1 MYYLVCNE
9 NNSMAAHSPEMIVK
23 VFKKCHISNAM
34 DETDDEMLWN
44 ESEEDEE
51 DKGNDCEDGDSD
63 IDW

>member
-1 MYYLVCNE
+1 VPY
-9 NNSMAAHSPEMIVK
+9 IQ
-23 VFKKCHISNAM
+23 M